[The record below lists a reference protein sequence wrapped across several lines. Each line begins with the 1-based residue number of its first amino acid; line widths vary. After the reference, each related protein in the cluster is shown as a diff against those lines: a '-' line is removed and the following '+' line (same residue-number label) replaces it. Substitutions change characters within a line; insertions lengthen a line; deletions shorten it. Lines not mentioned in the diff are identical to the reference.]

1 MPTQIPLIETQNVSK
16 IYGIIRALDS
26 VSLSINSGE
35 FVSLVGASGAG
46 KSTLVKLLTLE
57 ERPTSGKI
65 LISGHDITKLRPHQI
80 PYYRR
85 RIGVVFQDIKL
96 LPKKTVWENIAFA
109 MEVSEKSNAQ
119 IRHVLPRVLET
130 VGLTERAN
138 NFPDELSGGE
148 RQRAAIARAL
158 INEPKIILADEPTG
172 NLDPLNSWDIVQLLL
187 RINQNGTTV
196 ILATHNREIVD
207 ALQRRVITLENG
219 KLISDQK
226 VGKYAL

>member
-1 MPTQIPLIETQNVSK
+1 MPTQTPLIEVQNASK
-16 IYGIIRALDS
+16 IYGSIRALDN
-26 VSLSINSGE
+26 VSLSIGAGE
-35 FVSLVGASGAG
+35 FVSLVGTSGAG

-57 ERPTSGKI
+57 ERPSSGKI

-96 LPKKTVWENIAFA
+96 LPKKTVWENIGFA
-109 MEVSEKSNAQ
+109 MEVSEKSSAQ
-119 IRHVLPRVLET
+119 IRQILPRVLET

-138 NFPDELSGGE
+138 NFPEELSGGE
-148 RQRAAIARAL
+148 KQRAAIARAL

-196 ILATHNREIVD
+196 LLATHNREIVD
-207 ALQRRVITLENG
+207 ALRRRVIILEDG

-226 VGKYAL
+226 IGKYAL

>member
-1 MPTQIPLIETQNVSK
+1 MPTQIPLIEVQNVSK
-16 IYGIIRALDS
+16 VYNTIRALDS

-57 ERPTSGKI
+57 ERPSSGKI
-65 LISGHDITKLRPHQI
+65 LISGHDITKLRAHQI
-80 PYYRR
+80 PYFRR
-85 RIGVVFQDIKL
+85 RIGVVFQDFKL

-148 RQRAAIARAL
+148 KQRAVIARAL

-172 NLDPLNSWDIVQLLL
+172 NLDPLNSWDIIQLLL

-196 ILATHNREIVD
+196 ILATHNREVVD
-207 ALQRRVITLENG
+207 ALRRRVITLENG